1 MLPIVD
7 VCYERAGVRVNFV
20 TLLLVSLAISA
31 TAQGQMPAGFRWVDF
46 KRESATVQK
55 VEQALKAEDYTA
67 IREIC
72 LADGFALVMAVR
84 RESWQST
91 PAEDQWIVYSVSTKS
106 GDTRKLLSGY
116 DLQTKSWFS
125 FYSRDRQDLGIT
137 YLDCDECEPATLFTA
152 LHYDRRDGWR
162 ARWANK
168 ENPDQPGITLRFTD
182 VGDPYTDEDV
192 GQVCAVLSPH
202 DGIASVGT
210 WYHSRDLATGK
221 VTDGVSRFSVDPLTG
236 KDRSTVLT
244 GAEAREWEL
253 KLCKAADSSWG
264 LAIGQSSRTCKAVLS
279 GKRKGS
285 K

>member
-1 MLPIVD
+1 MPILD
-7 VCYERAGVRVNFV
+7 ACYHRARVRINFV
-20 TLLLVSLAISA
+20 KLSA
-31 TAQGQMPAGFRWVDF
+31 
-46 KRESATVQK
+46 
-55 VEQALKAEDYTA
+55 
-67 IREIC
+67 C
-72 LADGFALVMAVR
+72 LASNFCDRPGPNACWFSLGRLQTRICHCTKGGTGAQSGGVHSYPRNLPRGRFALVMAVR

-125 FYSRDRQDLGIT
+125 FYSRDKQDLGIT

-152 LHYDRRDGWR
+152 LHYDRREGWR

-168 ENPDQPGITLRFTD
+168 ENPDQPGITLRVTD

-192 GQVCAVLSPH
+192 DQVFAVLSPH